1 MTIGLY
7 ARISTDEDRQDL
19 ETQFMELREYAE
31 REDKDYKEYKDII
44 TGTDFNRPG
53 LDEMIQDAMRGKI
66 EKIVISELT
75 RLGRTLINLENILDD
90 LEDWGIDLVI
100 LDMNID
106 TSTPVGKLFFQ
117 IAGAFAEYER
127 KLIAQRVK
135 RGMKRAKKQGKQIG
149 RPSVEIDE
157 EELIYAE
164 EQREQ
169 GETLQ
174 DIAEDLGYSYSTFY
188 RRFKDYSKG

>member
-53 LDEMIQDAMRGKI
+53 LDEMIQDAMKGKI